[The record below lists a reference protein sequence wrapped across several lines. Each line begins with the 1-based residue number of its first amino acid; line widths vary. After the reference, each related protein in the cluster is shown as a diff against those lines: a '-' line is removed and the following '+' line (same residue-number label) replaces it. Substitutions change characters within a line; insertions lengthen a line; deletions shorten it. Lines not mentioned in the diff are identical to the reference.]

1 MNIKLV
7 GIVMLLCLAS
17 IPGIQAQSFD
27 ELWKQV
33 EQAEKNKLPR
43 TLVDLTDKIYR
54 KAEKKKDSPQML
66 KAYMWRMKYRE
77 TIAPD
82 SFYIN
87 LEGLE
92 QWVQQTK
99 VPMDRAILHSLIAG
113 IYTDY
118 ALQNR
123 WKLQSQKQIVGKIPS
138 DIKEWTANLF
148 IEKIQMHTRE
158 ALKDSVLLLKTSSR
172 TYMPFVELGEAS
184 EYYHHDMYHLLA
196 SRSIEALTKIDK
208 FDLSQGKNMKPEIA
222 TLYKNMISTYRKK
235 EDKEGILLASL
246 DYLRWQNTTRYDK
259 KNVPVKGQETGIDLS
274 ENFYI
279 AGLNELITDYQ
290 SLEVCAEVYRAKV
303 YYILWR
309 EQWVTALQLCDE
321 AIRLYP
327 DYYRIN
333 ILKNIRK
340 NILCTSLSVDISSTA
355 YPGEKIDLKANHKNL
370 DGFTIQ
376 LYQSKNLISEQHYS
390 LTRSEEYQLQDT
402 VFTYN
407 APEKLGAYMMR
418 VVPDNPTEK
427 VIEKEF
433 AVTRIKVLTCP
444 LPQNHLAIFT
454 LDAQT
459 GYPIPNTRVTFY
471 EGENGLQRFL
481 DTGEDGKADI
491 LRFNYNYLV
500 ATKGD
505 DTAMLKQ
512 FNNGGGVGRFDDNR
526 VLERVILL
534 TDKALYRPGQTV
546 YVKGIAYKME
556 KDSTYVIPDEEYT
569 LSLMD
574 ANKQEVGN
582 KTLRTNDF
590 GSFTTDFALPYT
602 CLNGKFRLETP
613 YGECNILVEN
623 YKRPTFDIT
632 FEKQQGS
639 YQLGD
644 EVQVKGKV
652 QSYSGVQLQNLSA
665 KYTIERLAYR
675 LGHTMQN
682 VQISSGEVMVD
693 GKGEFSIPVYLDE
706 DQRYTNDDKI
716 YYHYQIQATVTN
728 AAGETQ
734 TSCDLITAGNHS
746 LNLQVICERKINKED
761 STSVMFK
768 VQNLSMQP
776 MEMQG
781 TYRLFRI
788 KDKLMK
794 ELEEVPAVTG
804 TFITNKAMKLDWK
817 NIPSG
822 VYMLK
827 MSVKD
832 NQDKEVEAVT
842 DVALFSINDTRPPVE
857 TPVWFY
863 KDNLQFDATHPAVFY
878 YGTSEK
884 DAYVMVNVFNQT
896 ELVESK
902 VLILSDS
909 IVRFEYPYKE
919 TYGDGITVNLCMAK
933 NGKWYQD
940 ELRLEKRVPEDKLSM
955 KWEVF
960 RDKLYPGQK
969 EEWKLTI
976 KAPQGE
982 AADAEMLA
990 MMYDASLDKISLDQP
1005 MYFLPQKRRMLPF
1018 IRWRTGGILRYEF
1031 NYWNIDYLKTPS
1043 LEYDRFA
1050 KQSSPDNDIKLEEGF
1065 TTDEKVIGIAGRK
1078 ISDENLFKQFKARTS
1093 ANPNALTGS
1102 IVLPEKPYLAV
1113 AADIRTNLLETA
1125 FFYPQLRTNKQGE
1138 VSFSFTVPENL
1149 TRWNFRA
1156 YSHTKNMML
1165 GTLNGEATT
1174 SKEFMLTPNLPRFVR
1189 VGDKTS
1195 IAASISNST
1204 GKMQS
1209 GIVSM
1214 ILFDP
1219 MTDKVI
1225 STQKQDFTVKA
1236 GKTIGVNF
1244 LFTATDEYEIL
1255 GCRMIAD
1262 SEIFSDGE
1270 QQLLSVLSNK
1280 EHLVETLPMPIRGE
1294 ETRTFS
1300 LDTLFNRH
1308 STTATSRKLTVEFA
1322 GNPSWYAVQA
1332 LPSLALPTN
1341 ADAFS
1346 WATAYYA
1353 NTLATYILNN
1363 QPRIKSV
1370 FDSWKLQGGTK
1381 ETFVSNLQKNQ
1392 EVKNIILSESPW
1404 VLEAQTEEQQK
1415 ERIATLFDLN
1425 NIFNNNSAALMMLKN
1440 LQNPDGG
1447 WSWYMGMDSSPYV
1460 TAFILGM
1467 NARLTMLTHTAPADP
1482 ISVMQKAAFNYLHKS
1497 ALKEYKEILDVQKK
1511 EKKFIGISGSILNYL
1526 YLIAISGEKVPAA
1539 NKEAYT
1545 YYLSKVSELLSS
1557 SSEDAKAF
1565 AAIIL
1570 TKAGKVEEA
1579 QKFIASLKEH
1589 LTKTDE
1595 QGMFFD
1601 FNDNPYTW
1609 SGMKLRTHVTVMEA
1623 LTLVGGN
1630 DATLEEMKLWLLKQ
1644 KQTQQWRSPLASV
1657 DAIYA
1662 LLMKGTNLLNNQENL
1677 QISIANETFQTNS
1690 PDKTTIPGL
1699 GYIKRTFTQQD
1710 IVDART
1716 IKVEKKSPGMAWG
1729 AVYAEYDSPIR
1740 NVKQQGEKL
1749 NVQKKLY
1756 VERMAAT
1763 NTPQLEPITDKTLLR
1778 VGDKVISRLSI
1789 RVDRS
1794 MDFVQLRDQRG
1805 VCFEPIGNLSGYHWN
1820 NGLGYYIDIKD
1831 VSTNF
1836 FFDRLVKGD
1845 YILEYSY
1852 RVSREGTYE
1861 TGMATLQCAY
1871 APEYASYSGS
1881 MTVEVTK

>member
-7 GIVMLLCLAS
+7 GVFMLLCLVS
-17 IPGIQAQSFD
+17 IPRMQAQSFD

-33 EQAEKNKLPR
+33 EQAEKNNLPR

-87 LEGLE
+87 LQGLE

-99 VPMDRAILHSLIAG
+99 VSIDRAILHSLIAG
-113 IYTDY
+113 IYADY
-118 ALQNR
+118 AQQNR
-123 WKLQSQKQIVGKIPS
+123 WALRRQKEIAGKIPG
-138 DIKEWTANLF
+138 DIKEWTGNMF
-148 IEKIQMHTRE
+148 IEKIGMHARE
-158 ALKDSVLLLKTSSR
+158 AVKDSVLLLKTSSR
-172 TYMPFVELGEAS
+172 TYIPFVELGEAS

-196 SRSIEALTKIDK
+196 SRSIEALTEIDELE
-208 FDLSQGKNMKPEIA
+208 LSQSKDVKQEIA
-222 TLYKNMISTYRKK
+222 TLYKNMISAYRKK

-246 DYLRWQNTTRYDK
+246 DYLRWLNITRYVEK
-259 KNVPVKGQETGIDLS
+259 PSPVKGKQAGIGLPK
-274 ENFYI
+274 NFYI
-279 AGLNELITDYQ
+279 AGLNELIANYK
-290 SLEVCAEVYRAKV
+290 SLEVCAEVYRAKA
-303 YYILWR
+303 YYAFGR

-355 YPGEKIDLKANHKNL
+355 YPGEKIDFKANHKNL

-402 VFTYN
+402 VFTFN
-407 APEKLGAYMMR
+407 APQELGAYVMR

-427 VIEKEF
+427 EVIEKEF

-444 LPQNHLAIFT
+444 LPQDQLAIFT

-459 GYPIPNTRVTFY
+459 GHPIPNTRVTFY
-471 EGENGLQRFL
+471 EDNGFKQFT
-481 DTGEDGKADI
+481 DTGEDGRIDI
-491 LRFNYNYLV
+491 HRFSYQYLV
-500 ATKGD
+500 ATKDD

-512 FNNGGGVGRFDDNR
+512 FYNRGGVGRFDDNR

-569 LSLMD
+569 LALMD

-590 GSFTTDFALPYT
+590 GSFTTDFTLPSI
-602 CLNGKFRLETP
+602 CLNGKFKLETP
-613 YGECNILVEN
+613 YGACSILVED

-652 QSYSGVQLQNLSA
+652 QSYNGVLLQNLSA
-665 KYTIERLAYR
+665 KYTIKRLTYR
-675 LGHTMQN
+675 YRHNMEE
-682 VQISSGEVMVD
+682 VHISSGEVTVD
-693 GKGEFSIPVYLDE
+693 GKGEFSIPVYLEE
-706 DQRYTNDDKI
+706 DPRYMNDDKI

-734 TSCDLITAGNHS
+734 TSGDVITAGKHS
-746 LNLQVICERKINKED
+746 LNLQVVCERKINKED
-761 STSVMFK
+761 SASVMFK
-768 VQNLSMQP
+768 VQNLNMQP
-776 MEMQG
+776 MEMEG
-781 TYRLFRI
+781 TYRLFRA
-788 KDKLMK
+788 KDKQMK
-794 ELEEVPAVTG
+794 ELEEVPTVTG
-804 TFITNKAMKLDWK
+804 TFIANKDMKFDWK

-832 NQDKEVEAVT
+832 NQDKEVEALT
-842 DVALFSINDTRPPVE
+842 DVALFSISETRPPVE
-857 TPVWFY
+857 TSVWFY
-863 KDNLQFDATHPAVFY
+863 KDNLKFDATHPAVFY

-909 IVRFEYPYKE
+909 IVRFEYPYRE

-960 RDKLYPGQK
+960 RNKLYPGQK

-976 KAPQGE
+976 KAPQGQ

-990 MMYDASLDKISLDQP
+990 MMYDASLDKLYLDQP
-1005 MYFLPQKRRMLPF
+1005 MYFLPQRRRMLPI
-1018 IRWRTGGILRYEF
+1018 IRWSTNGILRYEF

-1065 TTDEKVIGIAGRK
+1065 TTDEKVIGIAGKK
-1078 ISDENLFKQFKARTS
+1078 ISTENLFKQLNARTP
-1093 ANPNALTGS
+1093 ANSNTLTGNV
-1102 IVLPEKPYLAV
+1102 ILPEKPYLAV
-1113 AADIRTNLLETA
+1113 AAGVRTNLLETA

-1149 TRWNFRA
+1149 TRWNFRG

-1165 GTLNGEATT
+1165 GTLDGEATT

-1195 IAASISNST
+1195 IAASISNMT
-1204 GKMQS
+1204 GKIQS
-1209 GIVSM
+1209 GTACM

-1225 STQKQDFTVKA
+1225 STQKQDFAVEA

-1244 LFTATDEYEIL
+1244 LFTVTDEYEIL
-1255 GCRMIAD
+1255 GCRLVAD

-1270 QQLLSVLSNK
+1270 QHLLAVLSNK
-1280 EHLVETLPMPIRGE
+1280 EHLIETLPMPIRGE

-1353 NTLATYILNN
+1353 NTLATYIINN

-1381 ETFVSNLQKNQ
+1381 DTFVSNLQKNQ
-1392 EVKNIILSESPW
+1392 EIKNIILSESPW
-1404 VLEAQTEEQQK
+1404 VLESQTETQQK
-1415 ERIATLFDLN
+1415 EQIMTLFDLN
-1425 NIFNNNSAALMMLKN
+1425 TIHNKNSSALMMLKG
-1440 LQNPDGG
+1440 LQNSDGG

-1460 TAFILGM
+1460 TAFIVGM
-1467 NARLTMLTHTAPADP
+1467 NARLIMLTHETPTDEVSA
-1482 ISVMQKAAFNYLHKS
+1482 MQEAAFNYLHRS
-1497 ALKEYKEILDVQKK
+1497 ALKEYRETLEVRKK
-1511 EKKFIGISGSILNYL
+1511 GKKSTGISGSILNYL

-1539 NKEAYT
+1539 NQEAYT

-1565 AAIIL
+1565 AAIVL
-1570 TKAGKVEEA
+1570 AKAGKIKEA

-1595 QGMFFD
+1595 LGMFFD
-1601 FNDNPYTW
+1601 FNNSPYTW

-1623 LTLVGGN
+1623 LSLVGGN
-1630 DATLEEMKLWLLKQ
+1630 DAIVEEMKLWLLKQ
-1644 KQTQQWRSPLASV
+1644 KQTQQWHSPLASV

-1662 LLMKGTNLLNNQENL
+1662 LLMKGTNLLDHQENVR
-1677 QISIANETFQTNS
+1677 ISIADETLQTTS
-1690 PDKTTIPGL
+1690 PDKTTIPDL
-1699 GYIKRTFTQQD
+1699 GYIKRTFTQQNILD
-1710 IVDART
+1710 SRT
-1716 IKVEKKSPGMAWG
+1716 IEVQKKDPGIAWG

-1740 NVKQQGEKL
+1740 DVKQQGKELK
-1749 NVQKKLY
+1749 VKKQLY

-1763 NTPQLEPITDKTLLR
+1763 NTVQLEPITEKTVLR
-1778 VGDKVISRLSI
+1778 VGDKVVSRLSI
-1789 RVDRS
+1789 RVDRP
-1794 MDFVQLRDQRG
+1794 MDFVQLKDQRG
-1805 VCFEPIGNLSGYHWN
+1805 VCFEPIDNLSGYHWN

-1831 VSTNF
+1831 ASTNF
-1836 FFDRLVKGD
+1836 FFDRLVKGS
-1845 YILEYSY
+1845 YTLEYSY

-1861 TGMATLQCAY
+1861 TGLATLQCAY
-1871 APEYASYSGS
+1871 APEYASHSVS
-1881 MTVEVTK
+1881 MQVTVE

>member
-7 GIVMLLCLAS
+7 GVFMLLCLVS
-17 IPGIQAQSFD
+17 IPGMQAQSFD

-33 EQAEKNKLPR
+33 EQAEKNNLPR

-87 LEGLE
+87 LQGLE

-99 VPMDRAILHSLIAG
+99 VSIDRAILHSLIAG
-113 IYTDY
+113 IYADY
-118 ALQNR
+118 AQQNR
-123 WKLQSQKQIVGKIPS
+123 WALRRQKEIAGKIPG
-138 DIKEWTANLF
+138 DIKEWTGNMF
-148 IEKIQMHTRE
+148 IEKIGMHARE
-158 ALKDSVLLLKTSSR
+158 AVKDSVLLLKTSSR
-172 TYMPFVELGEAS
+172 TYIPFVELGEAS

-196 SRSIEALTKIDK
+196 SRSIEALTEIDELE
-208 FDLSQGKNMKPEIA
+208 LSQSKDVKQEIA
-222 TLYKNMISTYRKK
+222 TLYKNMISAYRKK

-246 DYLRWQNTTRYDK
+246 DYLRWLNITRYVEK
-259 KNVPVKGQETGIDLS
+259 PSPVKGKQAGIGLPK
-274 ENFYI
+274 NFYI
-279 AGLNELITDYQ
+279 AGLNELIANYK
-290 SLEVCAEVYRAKV
+290 SLEVCAEVYRAKA
-303 YYILWR
+303 YYAFGR

-355 YPGEKIDLKANHKNL
+355 YPGEKIDFKANHKNL

-402 VFTYN
+402 VFTFN
-407 APEKLGAYMMR
+407 APQELGAYVMR

-427 VIEKEF
+427 EVIEKEF

-444 LPQNHLAIFT
+444 LPQDQLAIFT

-459 GYPIPNTRVTFY
+459 GHPIPNTRVTFY
-471 EGENGLQRFL
+471 EDNGFKQFT
-481 DTGEDGKADI
+481 DTGEDGRIDI
-491 LRFNYNYLV
+491 HRFSYQYLV
-500 ATKGD
+500 ATKDD

-512 FNNGGGVGRFDDNR
+512 FYNRGGVGRFDDNR

-569 LSLMD
+569 LALMD

-590 GSFTTDFALPYT
+590 GSFTTDFTLPSI
-602 CLNGKFRLETP
+602 CLNGKFKLETP
-613 YGECNILVEN
+613 YGACSILVED

-652 QSYSGVQLQNLSA
+652 QSYNGVLLQNLSA
-665 KYTIERLAYR
+665 KYTIKRLTYR
-675 LGHTMQN
+675 YRHNMEE
-682 VQISSGEVMVD
+682 VHISSGEVTVD
-693 GKGEFSIPVYLDE
+693 GKGEFSIPVYLEE
-706 DQRYTNDDKI
+706 DPRYMNDDKI

-734 TSCDLITAGNHS
+734 TSGDVITAGKHS
-746 LNLQVICERKINKED
+746 LNLQVVCERKINKED
-761 STSVMFK
+761 SASVMFK
-768 VQNLSMQP
+768 VQNLNMQP
-776 MEMQG
+776 MEMEG
-781 TYRLFRI
+781 TYRLFRA
-788 KDKLMK
+788 KDKQMK
-794 ELEEVPAVTG
+794 ELEEVPTVTG
-804 TFITNKAMKLDWK
+804 TFIANKDMKFDWK

-832 NQDKEVEAVT
+832 NQDKEVEALT
-842 DVALFSINDTRPPVE
+842 DVALFSISETRPPVE

-863 KDNLQFDATHPAVFY
+863 KDNLKFDATHPAVFY

-909 IVRFEYPYKE
+909 IVRFEYPYRE

-960 RDKLYPGQK
+960 RNKLYPGQK

-976 KAPQGE
+976 KALQGQ

-990 MMYDASLDKISLDQP
+990 MMYDASLDKLYLDQP
-1005 MYFLPQKRRMLPF
+1005 MYFLPQRRRMLPI
-1018 IRWRTGGILRYEF
+1018 IRWSTNGILRYEF

-1065 TTDEKVIGIAGRK
+1065 TTDEKVIGIAGKK
-1078 ISDENLFKQFKARTS
+1078 ISTENLFKQLNARTP
-1093 ANPNALTGS
+1093 ANSNTLTGNV
-1102 IVLPEKPYLAV
+1102 ILPEKPYLAV
-1113 AADIRTNLLETA
+1113 AAGVRTNLLETA

-1149 TRWNFRA
+1149 TRWNFRG

-1165 GTLNGEATT
+1165 GTLDGEATT

-1195 IAASISNST
+1195 IAASISNMT
-1204 GKMQS
+1204 GKIQS
-1209 GIVSM
+1209 GTACM

-1225 STQKQDFTVKA
+1225 STQKQDFAVEA

-1244 LFTATDEYEIL
+1244 LFTVTDEYEIL
-1255 GCRMIAD
+1255 GCRLVAD

-1270 QQLLSVLSNK
+1270 QHLLAVLSNK
-1280 EHLVETLPMPIRGE
+1280 EHLIETLPMPIRGE

-1332 LPSLALPTN
+1332 LPSLALPIN

-1353 NTLATYILNN
+1353 NTLATYIINN

-1381 ETFVSNLQKNQ
+1381 DTFVSNLQKNQ
-1392 EVKNIILSESPW
+1392 EIKNIILSESPW
-1404 VLEAQTEEQQK
+1404 VLESQTETQQK
-1415 ERIATLFDLN
+1415 ERIMTLFDLN
-1425 NIFNNNSAALMMLKN
+1425 TIHNKNSSALMMLKG
-1440 LQNPDGG
+1440 LQNSDGG

-1460 TAFILGM
+1460 TAFIVGM
-1467 NARLTMLTHTAPADP
+1467 NARLIMLTHETPTDEVSA
-1482 ISVMQKAAFNYLHKS
+1482 MQEAAFNYLHRS
-1497 ALKEYKEILDVQKK
+1497 ALKEYRETLEVRKK
-1511 EKKFIGISGSILNYL
+1511 GKKSTGISGSILNYL

-1539 NKEAYT
+1539 NQEAYT

-1565 AAIIL
+1565 AAIVL
-1570 TKAGKVEEA
+1570 AKAGKIKEA

-1595 QGMFFD
+1595 LGMFFD
-1601 FNDNPYTW
+1601 FNSNPYTW

-1623 LTLVGGN
+1623 LSLVGGN
-1630 DATLEEMKLWLLKQ
+1630 DAIVEEMKLWLLKQ
-1644 KQTQQWRSPLASV
+1644 KQTQQWRFPLASV

-1662 LLMKGTNLLNNQENL
+1662 LLMKGTNLLDHQENVR
-1677 QISIANETFQTNS
+1677 ISIADETLQTTS
-1690 PDKTTIPGL
+1690 PDKTTIPEL
-1699 GYIKRTFTQQD
+1699 GYIKRTFTQQNILD
-1710 IVDART
+1710 SRT
-1716 IKVEKKSPGMAWG
+1716 IEVQKKDPGIAWG

-1740 NVKQQGEKL
+1740 DVKQQGKELK
-1749 NVQKKLY
+1749 VKKQLY

-1763 NTPQLEPITDKTLLR
+1763 NTVQLEPITEKTVLR
-1778 VGDKVISRLSI
+1778 VGDKVVSRLSI
-1789 RVDRS
+1789 RVDRP
-1794 MDFVQLRDQRG
+1794 MDFVQLKDQRG

-1831 VSTNF
+1831 ASTNF
-1836 FFDRLVKGD
+1836 FFDRLVKGS
-1845 YILEYSY
+1845 YTLEYSY

-1861 TGMATLQCAY
+1861 TGLATLQCAY
-1871 APEYASYSGS
+1871 APEYASHSVS
-1881 MTVEVTK
+1881 MQVTVE

>member
-1 MNIKLV
+1 
-7 GIVMLLCLAS
+7 MLLSLVS
-17 IPGIQAQSFD
+17 IPGIRAQSFD

-43 TLVDLTDKIYR
+43 TLVNLTDKIYR

-77 TIAPD
+77 AIAPD

-87 LEGLE
+87 LQGLE

-113 IYTDY
+113 IYTEY

-123 WKLQSQKQIVGKIPS
+123 WTLRLQKEIVGKIPS
-138 DIKEWTANLF
+138 DIKEWTGNMF
-148 IEKIQMHTRE
+148 IEKIGMHARE
-158 ALKDSVLLLKTSSR
+158 AVKDSVLLLKTSSR
-172 TYMPFVELGEAS
+172 TYIPFVELGEAS

-196 SRSIEALTKIDK
+196 SRSIKALTEIDEL
-208 FDLSQGKNMKPEIA
+208 DLSQSKNVKSEIA
-222 TLYKNMISTYRKK
+222 TLYKNMISAYQKK

-246 DYLRWQNTTRYDK
+246 DYLKWQNTTRYVEK
-259 KNVPVKGQETGIDLS
+259 LIPVQGEQVEFGLLK
-274 ENFYI
+274 NFYI
-279 AGLNELITDYQ
+279 AGLNELITNYK
-290 SLEVCAEVYRAKV
+290 SLEVCAEVYRAKAN
-303 YYILWR
+303 YAFER

-340 NILCTSLSVDISSTA
+340 NILCTSLSVDVSSTA

-370 DGFTIQ
+370 DGFAIQ
-376 LYQSKNLISEQHYS
+376 LYQSQNLISEQHYS
-390 LTRSEEYQLQDT
+390 LTRSKEYQLQDT

-407 APEKLGAYMMR
+407 APEELGAYMMR

-444 LPQNHLAIFT
+444 LPQDHLAIFT

-459 GYPIPNTRVTFY
+459 GHPIPNARVTFY
-471 EGENGLQRFL
+471 ENNGFERFI
-481 DTGEDGKADI
+481 DTGEDGRADI
-491 LRFNYNYLV
+491 HRFNYNYLV

-512 FNNGGGVGRFDDNR
+512 FNNGGGVGYLDNNR

-574 ANKQEVGN
+574 VNKQEVGN

-590 GSFTTDFALPYT
+590 GSFTTDFTLPT
-602 CLNGKFRLETP
+602 ICLNGKFRLETP
-613 YGECNILVEN
+613 YGACSILVED

-652 QSYSGVQLQNLSA
+652 QSYSGVLLQNLSA
-665 KYTIERLAYR
+665 KYTIKRLAYR
-675 LGHTMQN
+675 SRRNMEEVH
-682 VQISSGEVMVD
+682 ISSGEVTVD
-693 GKGEFSIPVYLDE
+693 GKGEFSIPVYLEE
-706 DQRYTNDDKI
+706 DQRYMNDDKI

-734 TSCDLITAGNHS
+734 TSNDVITAGKHS
-746 LNLQVICERKINKED
+746 LNLQLICERKINKED
-761 STSVMFK
+761 SASVMFK
-768 VQNLSMQP
+768 VQNLNMQP
-776 MEMQG
+776 MEMEG
-781 TYRLFRI
+781 TYRLFRT

-794 ELEEVPAVTG
+794 DLEEVPTVTG
-804 TFITNKAMKLDWK
+804 TFIANKDMKFDWK
-817 NIPSG
+817 GIPSG
-822 VYMLK
+822 VYMLN

-832 NQDKEVEAVT
+832 NQNKEVEAVT
-842 DVALFSINDTRPPVE
+842 DIALFSIDDTRPPVE

-863 KDNLQFDATHPAVFY
+863 KENLQFDATHPAVFY

-909 IVRFEYPYKE
+909 IVRFEYPYQE

-976 KAPQGE
+976 KAPQGQ

-990 MMYDASLDKISLDQP
+990 MMYDASLDKLYLDQP
-1005 MYFLPQKRRMLPF
+1005 MYFLPQRRRRLPF

-1050 KQSSPDNDIKLEEGF
+1050 KQVLPDNDIRLEEGF
-1065 TTDEKVIGIAGRK
+1065 TTDEKVIGIAGKK
-1078 ISDENLFKQFKARTS
+1078 ISTENLFKQLNARTP
-1093 ANPNALTGS
+1093 ANPNALAGNV
-1102 IVLPEKPYLAV
+1102 ILPERPYLAV
-1113 AADIRTNLLETA
+1113 AAGIRTNLLETA

-1149 TRWNFRA
+1149 TRWNFRG

-1174 SKEFMLTPNLPRFVR
+1174 SKEFMLTPNLPRFLR

-1195 IAASISNST
+1195 IAASISNMA
-1204 GKMQS
+1204 GKIQS
-1209 GIVSM
+1209 GTVNM

-1219 MTDKVI
+1219 ITDKVI
-1225 STQKQDFTVKA
+1225 STQKQDFTIEA

-1255 GCRMIAD
+1255 GCRMVAD
-1262 SEIFSDGE
+1262 SEMFSDGE
-1270 QQLLSVLSNK
+1270 QQLLAVLSNK
-1280 EHLVETLPMPIRGE
+1280 EHLIETLPMPIRGE

-1346 WATAYYA
+1346 WAATYYA
-1353 NTLATYILNN
+1353 NTLATYIINN

-1381 ETFVSNLQKNQ
+1381 EAFISNLQKNQ

-1404 VLEAQTEEQQK
+1404 VLESQTEAQQK
-1415 ERIATLFDLN
+1415 ERIMTLFDLN
-1425 NIFNNNSAALMMLKN
+1425 TILNKNSSALMMLKG
-1440 LQNPDGG
+1440 LQNSDGG
-1447 WSWYMGMDSSPYV
+1447 WSWYMGMDSSPYI
-1460 TAFILGM
+1460 TAFIVGM
-1467 NARLTMLTHTAPADP
+1467 NARLIMLTHEAPADAV
-1482 ISVMQKAAFNYLHKS
+1482 SVMQKAAFNYLHRS
-1497 ALKEYKEILDVQKK
+1497 ALKEYRESLEVRKK
-1511 EKKFIGISGSILNYL
+1511 GKKSTGISGNILNYL
-1526 YLIAISGEKVPAA
+1526 YLIAISGEKVPTA
-1539 NKEAYT
+1539 NQEAYT
-1545 YYLSKVSELLSS
+1545 YYLSKVNELLSS

-1570 TKAGKVEEA
+1570 TKAGKIEEA
-1579 QKFIASLKEH
+1579 QKFIASLKEY

-1609 SGMKLRTHVTVMEA
+1609 SGMKLRTHVIVMEA
-1623 LTLVGGN
+1623 LALVGGN
-1630 DATLEEMKLWLLKQ
+1630 DAIVEEMKLWLLKQ
-1644 KQTQQWRSPLASV
+1644 KQTQQWCSPLASV

-1662 LLMKGTNLLNNQENL
+1662 LLMKGTNLLDNQENVR
-1677 QISIANETFQTNS
+1677 ISIADETLQTSS
-1690 PDKTTIPGL
+1690 PDKTTISGL
-1699 GYIKRTFTQQD
+1699 GYIKRTFTQQNILD
-1710 IVDART
+1710 SRT
-1716 IKVEKKSPGMAWG
+1716 IEVEKKDPGIAWG

-1740 NVKQQGEKL
+1740 EVKQQGRELK
-1749 NVQKKLY
+1749 VKKQLY
-1756 VERMAAT
+1756 VERMTAT
-1763 NTPQLEPITDKTLLR
+1763 NTVQLEPITDKTVLR
-1778 VGDKVISRLSI
+1778 VGDKVVSRLSI

-1794 MDFVQLRDQRG
+1794 MDFVQLKDQRG

-1820 NGLGYYIDIKD
+1820 YGLGYYIDIKD
-1831 VSTNF
+1831 ASTNF
-1836 FFDRLVKGD
+1836 FFDRLVKGS
-1845 YILEYSY
+1845 YTLEYSY

-1861 TGMATLQCAY
+1861 TGLATLQCAY
-1871 APEYASYSGS
+1871 APEYASHSVS
-1881 MTVEVTK
+1881 TTVTVE